1 MLDTGL
7 GAILLFSYLTAPF
20 LLIFV
25 VLVVLSL
32 RRGRTLE
39 GVAHL
44 RLTRVAEVGWLIGV
58 GIVWLTI
65 NLVSIPWIPWIQAGA
80 HKTAE
85 DGEAQ
90 VVQVDAYMWAYKM
103 TPMEVRKGPVKLVA
117 RALDTIHS
125 LAIYTP
131 DGRLLATIMLM
142 PGMHEEVTVVFDME
156 GEYVVRCLEYCGDG
170 HGYMYSKIRVV
181 G

>member
-20 LLIFV
+20 LVIFI
-25 VLVVLSL
+25 VLVLLSL
-32 RRGRTLE
+32 RRGRSRE
-39 GVAHL
+39 GVAQMS
-44 RLTRVAEVGWLIGV
+44 LTRAAEVAWLIGV

-65 NLVSIPWIPWIQAGA
+65 NLFSIPWIPWLQAGA
-80 HKTAE
+80 QQTAV

-90 VVQVDAYMWAYKM
+90 VVQVDAYMWGYKI
-103 TPMEVRKGPVKLVA
+103 TPMEVRKGPVKFVA

-131 DGRLLATIMLM
+131 DGRLLTTIMLM
-142 PGMHEEVTVVFDME
+142 PGMREEVTIVFDRE

-170 HGYMYSKIRVV
+170 HGYMYSKISVV